1 MCMSNKIYLDGRL
14 GVVSRPGGTRQVTFR
29 GRPLYR
35 FTQDP
40 GAGVVTGNGFADSFD
55 GRSFTWHVATPTGV
69 SRTSTNSSDMSD
81 SGGSLYG

>member
-1 MCMSNKIYLDGRL
+1 MVRTVGLERAYAC
-14 GVVSRPGGTRQVTFR
+14 V
-29 GRPLYR
+29 
-35 FTQDP
+35 TQDP